1 MTRRDAIKK
10 TAWLTGC
17 AVSATTVAAVLAG
30 CKADVSDSWEGKV
43 LSSSQ
48 YEAVSELAEFI
59 LPKTNTPGAKDVF
72 VGRFIDEM
80 LAGFYEE
87 KEKTSFILGLNSCMT
102 YASDTFSKPLA
113 ELNKDEIKLV
123 MDELIRQAKSE
134 TEKQKDDDDPIKPFF
149 LQLKHLSMLG
159 YYTCEEISTNVLVF
173 DPVPGDYD
181 GCYPLEETG
190 GRAWAI

>member
-17 AVSATTVAAVLAG
+17 AVSATTIAAVLAG
-30 CKADVSDSWEGKV
+30 CKADPSEAWTPKV
-43 LSSSQ
+43 LSTDQ
-48 YEAVSELAEFI
+48 YKTVSELAEFI
-59 LPKTNTPGAKDVF
+59 LPKTDTPGAKDVL

-80 LAGFYEE
+80 VNGFYDERQ
-87 KEKTSFILGLNSCMT
+87 KTSFLLGLDSCIAHVSSS
-102 YASDTFSKPLA
+102 YSKSISN
-113 ELNKDEIKLV
+113 LNNNEVKQL
-123 MDELIRQAKSE
+123 MDHLIVEAKETVENQKSE
-134 TEKQKDDDDPIKPFF
+134 DDPIQPFF
-149 LQLKHLSMLG
+149 LQLKHLTMLG

-173 DPVPGDYD
+173 DPVPGDYE